1 MNGKQEQQ
9 QQLSQENILWFS
21 FDTCDPITP
30 NLGRETSMLPVI
42 SDMSTSE
49 KPSTLP
55 ATHKKLPALTMV
67 LDPLTLPVIPPPVI
81 LEEPLNM
88 SDTIP
93 WLLPGHLQRLFK
105 TSLPSPPSLPTHSED
120 NVTICAMA
128 SAVMSSNRSPN
139 ACPKH
144 PQDIILKKHLNLRS
158 QLQTRTCETVKWLSQ
173 YHYMTSELVRWII
186 KS

>member
-1 MNGKQEQQ
+1 M
-9 QQLSQENILWFS
+9 I
-21 FDTCDPITP
+21 
-30 NLGRETSMLPVI
+30 PVI

-55 ATHKKLPALTMV
+55 ATHKKLRALKMV
-67 LDPLTLPVIPPPVI
+67 LEPLTPPVIPPPVI

-93 WLLPGHLQRLFK
+93 WLLPGHLQRLLK
-105 TSLPSPPSLPTHSED
+105 TSSPSPPSLATHSED
-120 NVTICAMA
+120 NATICGMA
-128 SAVMSSNRSPN
+128 SAAMRSNRSPN

-144 PQDIILKKHLNLRS
+144 QQDIILKKHLNLRS
-158 QLQTRTCETVKWLSQ
+158 QLQTQTCETVKWLSQ
-173 YHYMTSELVRWII
+173 YHYMTSELVRWVI